1 MTDRPVRPARRTSR
15 AERQAETREKL
26 IAVAR
31 DMFISD
37 GYAATSLDKV
47 AEAAGF
53 SKGAVYSNFSG
64 KEELCMEVMDLIH
77 AELLR
82 GVVQAFTAETD
93 FDGRIDAFSA
103 WARTELGNPQMTAL
117 EAEFSAVARQSD
129 YVAEALRNRHRA
141 IRSEI
146 SRLLRTVVEEAGY
159 EVAFDPDKAAVA
171 LLSLGI
177 GAGAMRSLDSRLDMD
192 VVGDTMRTLL
202 RGVTR
207 AALRA

>member
-1 MTDRPVRPARRTSR
+1 MSDSRRRPSR

-31 DMFISD
+31 DMFVSD

-47 AEAAGF
+47 ADAAGF

-82 GVVQAFTAETD
+82 GVVEAFTSEAD
-93 FDGRIDAFSA
+93 FDGRIDAFTA
-103 WARTELGNPQMTAL
+103 WARTELGNPKMTAL
-117 EAEFSAVARQSD
+117 EAEFSAVARQSE

-141 IRSEI
+141 IRAEI
-146 SRLLRTVVEEAGY
+146 SRLLRTVVEDAGY
-159 EVAFDPDKAAVA
+159 EVVFDPDKAAVA

-177 GAGAMRSLDSRLDMD
+177 GAGAMRSLDARLDMD
-192 VVGDTMRTLL
+192 IVGDTMRTLL

-207 AALRA
+207 QARVG

>member
-1 MTDRPVRPARRTSR
+1 MSDSRRRPSR

-26 IAVAR
+26 IGVAR
-31 DMFISD
+31 DMFVSD

-47 AEAAGF
+47 ADAAGF

-82 GVVQAFTAETD
+82 GIVDAFTAETD
-93 FDGRIDAFSA
+93 FDGRIDAFTA

-141 IRSEI
+141 IRAEI

-159 EVAFDPDKAAVA
+159 EVVFDPDKAAIA

-192 VVGDTMRTLL
+192 VVGDTIRTLL

-207 AALRA
+207 SARVG

>member
-1 MTDRPVRPARRTSR
+1 MSDSRRRPSR

-31 DMFISD
+31 DMFVTD

-47 AEAAGF
+47 ADAAGF

-77 AELLR
+77 AELLH
-82 GVVQAFTAETD
+82 GVVHAFTAETD
-93 FDGRIDAFSA
+93 FDGRIDAFTA

-141 IRSEI
+141 IRAEI

-159 EVAFDPDKAAVA
+159 EVVFDPDKAAIA

-177 GAGAMRSLDSRLDMD
+177 GAGAMRSLDSRVDMD
-192 VVGDTMRTLL
+192 VVGETIRTLL

-207 AALRA
+207 GAALRAAHS

>member
-1 MTDRPVRPARRTSR
+1 VTNRPARPSR
-15 AERQAETREKL
+15 AERQAETRGKL

-31 DMFISD
+31 GMFIAD

-82 GVVQAFTAETD
+82 GVVEAFTTQAT
-93 FDGRIDAFSA
+93 FDDRIDAFTR

-129 YVAEALRNRHRA
+129 YVADALRDRHRA
-141 IRSEI
+141 MTAEI
-146 SRLLRTVVEEAGY
+146 SRLLSSVVEEAGHD
-159 EVAFDPDKAAVA
+159 VAFDPDKAAVA

-177 GAGAMRSLDSRLDMD
+177 GVGAMRSLDSRLDVD
-192 VVGDTMRTLL
+192 IVGETFRTLL

-207 AALRA
+207 AARAG

>member
-1 MTDRPVRPARRTSR
+1 MSESRRRPSR

-31 DMFISD
+31 DMFVAD

-47 AEAAGF
+47 ADAAGF

-82 GVVQAFTAETD
+82 GVVEAFTADAD

-117 EAEFSAVARQSD
+117 EAEFSAVARQSE
-129 YVAEALRNRHRA
+129 YVAEQLRNRHRA
-141 IRSEI
+141 IRAEI
-146 SRLLRTVVEEAGY
+146 SRLLRNVVEEAGY
-159 EVAFDPDKAAVA
+159 EVAFDTDKAAVA

-177 GAGAMRSLDSRLDMD
+177 GAGAMRSLDARLDMD

-207 AALRA
+207 AARVS

>member
-1 MTDRPVRPARRTSR
+1 
-15 AERQAETREKL
+15 
-26 IAVAR
+26 
-31 DMFISD
+31 MFVSD

-47 AEAAGF
+47 ADAAGF

-82 GVVQAFTAETD
+82 GVVKAFTSEAD
-93 FDGRIDAFSA
+93 FDGRIDAFTA

-129 YVAEALRNRHRA
+129 YVADALRNRHRA
-141 IRSEI
+141 IRAEI
-146 SRLLRTVVEEAGY
+146 SRLLKNVVEDAGY
-159 EVAFDPDKAAVA
+159 EVSFDTDKAAVA

-192 VVGDTMRTLL
+192 IVGDTMRTLL

-207 AALRA
+207 QARVG